1 MSVRIR
7 MKRFGRKNRPYY
19 RIVVIDRRKAREGK
33 PIEEVGTYDPLV
45 QDKSKRVT
53 LNMERVDYWKS
64 VGAQPSEHVAM
75 LIKKIKTNKW
85 GSAKPLAPQQKPKEL
100 VSAAAPVAEGAEAAP
115 AETPAE

>member
-1 MSVRIR
+1 

-64 VGAQPSEHVAM
+64 VGAQPSDQVAV

-85 GSAKPLAPQQKPKEL
+85 GTAKPLAPQAKPKDL
-100 VSAAAPVAEGAEAAP
+100 PSAAPAAEAAAAP
-115 AETPAE
+115 AEAAAE